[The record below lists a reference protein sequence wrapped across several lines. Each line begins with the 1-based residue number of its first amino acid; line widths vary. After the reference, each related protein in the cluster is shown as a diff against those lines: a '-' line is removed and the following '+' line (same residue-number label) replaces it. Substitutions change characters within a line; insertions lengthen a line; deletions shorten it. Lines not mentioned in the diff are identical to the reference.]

1 MCVCVPVYM
10 NKYRAIS
17 HLELTSIVMKY
28 LLSISCILIVIW
40 VLENK
45 SKAKKKK
52 QKNNPLT
59 RRIIDKSHSFSING
73 GN

>member
-45 SKAKKKK
+45 SKAKKKNK
-52 QKNNPLT
+52 KTIL
-59 RRIIDKSHSFSING
+59 
-73 GN
+73 